1 MGVTTLLLIVFLMCS
16 PLYSSD
22 ANAGEAG
29 QFERHLT
36 KGILFLDQKEYP
48 RATEELEA
56 AIKDKP
62 EDPLAN
68 LYLGIAFC
76 NTGKE
81 QEGERLLKKALKLD
95 PGSARAN
102 YELGLLYYRRGLNEE
117 ARDFFESVQ
126 GAGPG
131 TELSELAG
139 RHIKEMDSRK
149 PKVRNWE
156 ASITT
161 GIQYDSNVI
170 LEPTGGPVQG
180 GITNKTDWRA
190 IVYLEGKYAFTVREN
205 LSIVPTYSF
214 YQSMQRVL
222 DDFNVTQ
229 HLPGFYIDYNPIK
242 NINLRAYYTFE
253 YTTVDYNT
261 YLIANS
267 IQPVMTISEGKG
279 FYTHLRYRYQW
290 RNFSNMKLFPTNTER
305 NGFNSLLGV
314 TQYIP
319 LHSAVLMSLGYA
331 YDKDMTEEDYW
342 HYNGNAGEVG
352 VRADFGRG
360 WTADF
365 TGLYYCKGYKG
376 EYPGTDKR
384 RRDITHTYSTNLTK
398 TINTHW
404 DVTAGWIYELND
416 SNIKVFDYERQI
428 VSLMVRFKL

>member
-1 MGVTTLLLIVFLMCS
+1 MLIVFLMCS
-16 PLYSSD
+16 PVYSSE
-22 ANAGEAG
+22 AKAGEAG
-29 QFERHLT
+29 QYERHLT

-48 RATEELEA
+48 KATEELEA

-68 LYLGIAFC
+68 LYLGVAYC

-81 QEGERLLKKALKLD
+81 QEGEALLKKALKLD
-95 PGSARAN
+95 PGSVRAN
-102 YELGLLYYRRGLNEE
+102 YELGLYYYRRGLNEE

-131 TELSELAG
+131 ELSELAG
-139 RHIKEMDSRK
+139 SHIKEIDSRK

-161 GIQYDSNVI
+161 GIQYDSNVV

-190 IVYLEGKYAFTVREN
+190 IVYLEGKYAFKVREN
-205 LSIVPTYSF
+205 LSIVPTYTF

-222 DDFNVTQ
+222 DDFNVQQ
-229 HLPGFYIDYNPIK
+229 HLPGVYIDFNPIK
-242 NINLRAYYTFE
+242 NINLRTYYTFE
-253 YTTVDYNT
+253 YTTVDYRT
-261 YLIANS
+261 YIISHS

-279 FYTHLRYRYQW
+279 YYTQLRYRYQW
-290 RNFSNMKLFPTNTER
+290 RNFNDTKLFPTNTER

-319 LHSAVLMSLGYA
+319 LHRAVLLSLGYA

-376 EYPGTDKR
+376 RDPATEKR

-398 TINTHW
+398 RINTHW
-404 DVTAGWIYELND
+404 DITAGWMYEVND

-428 VSLMVRFKL
+428 VSLMVRFRL

>member
-1 MGVTTLLLIVFLMCS
+1 MLIVFLMCS
-16 PLYSSD
+16 PVYSSE
-22 ANAGEAG
+22 AKAGEAG
-29 QFERHLT
+29 QYERHLT

-48 RATEELEA
+48 KATEELEA

-68 LYLGIAFC
+68 LYLGVAYC

-81 QEGERLLKKALKLD
+81 QEGEALLKKALKLD

-102 YELGLLYYRRGLNEE
+102 YELGLYYYRRGLNEE

-131 TELSELAG
+131 ELSELAG
-139 RHIKEMDSRK
+139 RHIKEIDSRK

-161 GIQYDSNVI
+161 GIQYDSNVV

-190 IVYLEGKYAFTVREN
+190 IVYLEGKYAFKVREN
-205 LSIVPTYSF
+205 LSIVPTYTF

-222 DDFNVTQ
+222 DDFNVQQ
-229 HLPGFYIDYNPIK
+229 HLPGVYIDFNPIK
-242 NINLRAYYTFE
+242 NINLRTYYTFE
-253 YTTVDYNT
+253 YTTVDYRT
-261 YLIANS
+261 YIISHS

-279 FYTHLRYRYQW
+279 YYTQLRYRYQW
-290 RNFSNMKLFPTNTER
+290 RNFNDTKLFPTNTER

-319 LHSAVLMSLGYA
+319 LHRAVLLSLGYA

-376 EYPGTDKR
+376 RDPATEKR

-398 TINTHW
+398 RINTHW
-404 DVTAGWIYELND
+404 DITAGWMYEVND

-428 VSLMVRFKL
+428 VSLMVRFRL